1 MSIVYSHPLKGSDLY
16 VSNQQDLRSWLRA
29 DKGTNNQVCQALYQ
43 ANRSKALPWLTLVIG
58 SELLA
63 PQIDATPSTIAKAV
77 ALRLLQMGTD
87 EDDARES
94 GLFVLSLLLS
104 RRRLDFVFPATGAQP
119 ANRLSEFMTE
129 LDTPEIR
136 DFLEV
141 NCIAADGTSVIAID
155 GKPVK
160 QSRWND
166 WVLKLVQAT
175 ACLNQVYFFV
185 KNAYQMPINRWEDE
199 GLTISRLGPM
209 SPFLAARW
217 KIATDAIVNARTAV
231 ERFHGDE
238 SENDR
243 VAAVCKLLGR
253 IKDNLTNGSDS
264 RIVADDLLT
273 LTEVTW
279 YYLTLELLPNKHDS
293 YLSWPEVL
301 LSVGLTRNPKSSVPP
316 KSRPS
321 LSDAGESQ
329 DAIWKELIE
338 ASTEKADLWDQYPGQ
353 EDGIP
358 WPEAGDHPVENA
370 YRAYARL
377 LAAQSEVSFQAYR
390 TAVQES
396 TLRNTSRQD
405 DNRTSNLDR
414 STDKYWATMGGF
426 GDVVLDFEDNPS
438 AEEAPDEPAE
448 ATPGVPPPATAFVTT
463 FDIELELALRHFC
476 PDMPFVVVLPVN
488 VALTDETNAS
498 SNSDQIRAAT
508 IWLGYVVGPLPK
520 EYDYIEYPTTIDP
533 RFLDGTEPDN
543 KVFCEITNPPIGRW
557 FVVSAGKDMDESSAS
572 RLINNPYE
580 VSSPLLRSL
589 ITAGRLPF
597 VIRLSGSP
605 LVHLPQF
612 DLLEDDDDEP
622 NPLRRLRDE
631 INAVLAEDGMTASGL
646 LYHALVLEES
656 HSMFLSFPEFAQ
668 DARQGLPP
676 KLANYFPPDY
686 WRYWM
691 LLGVQASDNPIRYR
705 LIAQISGVP
714 DSTLTNPERPR
725 KAGMALNRERAL
737 TTQAAEVLQWANFD
751 TISGEVT
758 DMTAQLDHYSDHLE
772 ANNPP
777 ERPFVAGALMTCRIK
792 KGGNR

>member
-1 MSIVYSHPLKGSDLY
+1 MSIIYSHPLKGSELY
-16 VSNQQDLRSWLRA
+16 VSNQQNLTAWLRA
-29 DKGTNNQVCQALYQ
+29 DEGTNNQICQALYQ
-43 ANRSKALPWLTLVIG
+43 ANRSKKALPWLTLVIG

-63 PQIDATPSTIAKAV
+63 PQINATPSTIAKAV
-77 ALRLLQMGTD
+77 ALRLLQLGAD
-87 EDDARES
+87 EDSARES

-104 RRRLDFVFPATGAQP
+104 RRRLDFVFPVTGTQSI
-119 ANRLSEFMTE
+119 NRLSEFMTE
-129 LDTPEIR
+129 LDTPEIQ

-141 NCIAADGTSVIAID
+141 DCTNADGKTT
-155 GKPVK
+155 K
-160 QSRWND
+160 QPRWND
-166 WVLKLVQAT
+166 WVLKLVRST

-217 KIATDAIVNARTAV
+217 KIATDAIVNAQTAV
-231 ERFHGDE
+231 ESFHGNE

-243 VAAVCKLLGR
+243 FAAVSKLLGR
-253 IKDNLTNGSDS
+253 IKDNLTNGGDKR

-316 KSRPS
+316 RSRPS
-321 LSDAGESQ
+321 LSDAWESQ

-338 ASTEKADLWDQYPGQ
+338 ASIEKADLWDQYPDQ
-353 EDGIP
+353 EDGVP
-358 WPEAGDHPVENA
+358 WAEAGHHPVENA

-377 LAAQSEVSFQAYR
+377 LAAQSEVSFRAYS
-390 TAVQES
+390 TTVQEA
-396 TLRNTSRQD
+396 TLGITSQQND
-405 DNRTSNLDR
+405 DNEMSNWDSSLDQ
-414 STDKYWATMGGF
+414 YWATMGGF
-426 GDVVLDFEDNPS
+426 GGVVLDSENNAS
-438 AEEAPDEPAE
+438 AEEPPVEPEE

-476 PDMPFVVVLPVN
+476 RDMPFVVVLPVN
-488 VALTDETNAS
+488 VALTGGTKTV
-498 SNSDQIRAAT
+498 SDDRAAT
-508 IWLGYVVGPLPK
+508 IWLGYVVGPLP
-520 EYDYIEYPTTIDP
+520 EGYDYIEYPSTIDP
-533 RFLDGTEPDN
+533 RFGDGQEPDN
-543 KVFCEITNPPIGRW
+543 EVFREITNPPIGRW
-557 FVVSAGKDMDESSAS
+557 FVVSAGKDIGESSAS

-612 DLLEDDDDEP
+612 DLLDDEDGKP

-631 INAVLAEDGMTASGL
+631 INTVLAEDDMTASGL

-676 KLANYFPPDY
+676 KIANYFPRDY

-737 TTQAAEVLQWANFD
+737 TTQAGEVLQWANFD
-751 TISGEVT
+751 TVNGEVT

-777 ERPFVAGALMTCRIK
+777 ERPFVAGAQMTCRIQ